1 VSYLETQQV
10 DYGELFLEFI
20 NTFRDEK
27 GKNPYLLQINEIIA
41 YRKKSVYINFSDLF
55 SFNQQLATK
64 IINSPKEI
72 LPILERRLYD
82 YIIEKDPSYQEEI
95 KNVHIRLTN
104 VPRVI
109 ELRKI
114 RSSDAGKLVA
124 IEGILVKETPVK
136 ERLSKATFQH
146 LNPDCMQEFVWPPE
160 GEMGEIIEV
169 PSTCP
174 ACGKAGQFKL
184 IEDKSEF
191 IDWQKAILQER
202 PEEIPPGQLPRQLE
216 IILED
221 DLVDTARP
229 GDRVKVVGILEI
241 KKDSQIK
248 RGSKAVF
255 DMYLKANSIEIS
267 QKVLDE
273 VKISEED
280 EKKIKELS
288 KDPWIRERII
298 TSIAPSIY
306 GHWEIK
312 EAIALAL
319 FGGVPKVLQDGTR
332 IRGDIHILIIGDPGT
347 AKSQMLQFAARAAPR
362 AVYTTGKGSTAA
374 GLTATVTRDKN
385 TGDYYLEA
393 GALVLADGGV
403 AVIDEIDKMRDED
416 RVAIHEAMEQQ
427 TVSIAK
433 AGIVAKLNARATV
446 IAAGNPKLGRYI
458 PEKGLSENINL
469 PPTIL
474 SRFDL
479 IFILIDK
486 PGEEDQM
493 LASHIL
499 NVHAGK
505 TQEMSIIDV
514 DLLKKYIAYARKNI
528 QPRLTEEAKKLLL
541 DFFVEMRRKSSE
553 SADSPIII
561 TPRQLEALIRI
572 SEAYAKM
579 ALKSEVTKEDAERA
593 INIMRIF
600 LEQVGLDVES
610 GKIDIDTIM
619 TGKPKS
625 AREKMAKILEII
637 DTLSSSN
644 ECAKVRDIIKEAEGI
659 GIDKGSVEKL
669 ISDMRKQGLIYESK
683 PECYRKV

>member
-1 VSYLETQQV
+1 MEAKQV
-10 DYGELFLEFI
+10 DYGELFIEFI
-20 NTFRDEK
+20 TTFKDNR
-27 GKNPYLLQINEIIA
+27 GKSYLNQINEIIA
-41 YRKKSVYINFSDLF
+41 YRKKSFYVNFADLF
-55 SFNQQLATK
+55 SFNQELATLL
-64 IINSPKEI
+64 ITSPKEI
-72 LPILERRLYD
+72 IPILERKIYD
-82 YIIEKDPSYQEEI
+82 YIIEKDPQFQYEI
-95 KNVHIRLTN
+95 SNIHLRVIN
-104 VPRVI
+104 IPRVV

-114 RSSDAGKLVA
+114 RSNDIGKLIA
-124 IEGILVKETPVK
+124 IEGILVKSTPVK
-136 ERLSKATFQH
+136 ERLSKAVYQH
-146 LNPDCMQEFVWPPE
+146 ISPDCMQEFSWPDDD
-160 GEMGEIIEV
+160 MGEIIEL

-174 ACGKAGQFKL
+174 VCGKAGQFRL
-184 IEDKSEF
+184 IEDKSTF
-191 IDWQKAILQER
+191 IDYQKAVVQER

-216 IILED
+216 VVFED
-221 DLVDTARP
+221 DLVDVARP
-229 GDRVKVVGILEI
+229 GDRVKIVGILEI

-248 RGSKAVF
+248 RGSRSVF
-255 DMYLKANSIEIS
+255 DFYLKVNSIEIS

-280 EKKIKELS
+280 EKKIKELA
-288 KDPWIRERII
+288 KDPWIREKII
-298 TSIAPSIY
+298 FSIAPSIY

-319 FGGVPKVLQDGTR
+319 FGGVSKILNDGTR
-332 IRGDIHILIIGDPGT
+332 IRGDIHVLIIGDPGT
-347 AKSQMLQFAARAAPR
+347 AKSQILQFASRVAPR

-385 TGDYYLEA
+385 SGDFYLEA
-393 GALVLADGGV
+393 GALVLADGGI
-403 AVIDEIDKMRDED
+403 AVIDEIDKMRDDD

-458 PEKGLSENINL
+458 KERGIAENINL

-479 IFILIDK
+479 IFILIDN
-486 PGEEDQM
+486 PGESDVY

-499 NVHAGK
+499 NVHGNRNN
-505 TQEMSIIDV
+505 TQSVIDI
-514 DLLKKYIAYARKNI
+514 DLLKKYIAYARKNVS
-528 QPRLTEEAKKLLL
+528 PKLSEEAKKLLQ
-541 DFFVEMRRKSSE
+541 DFFVEMRRKSVE
-553 SADSPIII
+553 SVDSPIMI

-600 LEQVGLDVES
+600 LENVGLDVES

-637 DTLSSSN
+637 DTLSIN
-644 ECAKVRDIIKEAEGI
+644 ECAKFKDIIKEGESI
-659 GIDKGSVEKL
+659 GIDKQSIEKL
-669 ISDMRKQGLIYESK
+669 ITDMRKQGLIYESR